1 MARAQRSATSVVA
14 VPEELLRRLDWRALK
29 RLSGVRG
36 GDFRT
41 LARGSG
47 IDVTD
52 IRGYE
57 PYDDVRHIDWNVT
70 ARLDEP
76 HVREY
81 VEDRDLTAWL
91 LLDRSSSMSFGPVDR
106 GKDIVLVELSVA
118 LARMLTRGGN
128 RVGAILYDVDVEE
141 MIPAGVSRD
150 HVLRLAHRLLQ
161 ESEPSGEETDL
172 APLLQRAASMLRR
185 RSLVFV
191 VSDLIVR
198 DGWQRPLGVLAQRHD
213 VVVIRLADP
222 REVELPDVGT
232 IWVQDA
238 ETGEQLLVD
247 TSDPRFRE
255 QYREAAHERE
265 VGLLADVRRTGA
277 QLHTV
282 WTDDDLA
289 DALVRMAR
297 MQRRMR

>member
-1 MARAQRSATSVVA
+1 MTRAERSATSVVSL
-14 VPEELLRRLDWRALK
+14 PEELLYRLDWRALK
-29 RLSGVRG
+29 RLSGSRS
-36 GDFRT
+36 GDHRT

-52 IRGYE
+52 IRAYE

-91 LLDRSSSMSFGPVDR
+91 LLDRSSSMAFGPVDR
-106 GKDIVLVELSVA
+106 GKDVVLVELAVA

-128 RVGAILYDVDVEE
+128 RVGAVLYDHAVEE
-141 MIPAGVSRD
+141 TIPPAVSRE
-150 HVLRLAHRLLQ
+150 HVLRLAQRLLR
-161 ESEPSGEETDL
+161 EPTASREETDL
-172 APLLQRAASMLRR
+172 APLLRAASSMLRR

-191 VSDLIVR
+191 ISDLIGK

-213 VVVIRLADP
+213 VVVIRLADS
-222 REVELPDVGT
+222 REEELPDVGS

-247 TSDPRFRE
+247 TSDPRFRANYRAAAT
-255 QYREAAHERE
+255 QREAA
-265 VGLLADVRRTGA
+265 LLADVRRTGA

-297 MQRRMR
+297 MPRLMR

>member
-1 MARAQRSATSVVA
+1 MAKAQRTASSVVA
-14 VPEELLRRLDWRALK
+14 VPEELLYRLDWRALK

-41 LARGSG
+41 VARGSG

-91 LLDRSSSMSFGPVDR
+91 LLDRSSSMSFGPADR

-128 RVGAILYDVDVEE
+128 RVGAILYDAQIEE
-141 MIPAGVSRD
+141 MIPAGVTRD

-161 ESEPSGEETDL
+161 ESSASGEETDL
-172 APLLQRAASMLRR
+172 APLLQRSASMLRR

-191 VSDLIVR
+191 ISDLIVC

-213 VVVIRLADP
+213 VVVIRLADR

-255 QYREAAHERE
+255 QYREAAERRE
-265 VGLLADVRRTGA
+265 VDLLADVRRTGA

>member
-1 MARAQRSATSVVA
+1 MAEGPRSAKSIAA
-14 VPEELLRRLDWRALK
+14 VPEALLYRLEWRALK

-41 LARGSG
+41 MARGSG

-52 IRGYE
+52 IRAYE

-81 VEDRDLTAWL
+81 LEDRDLTAWL
-91 LLDRSSSMSFGPVDR
+91 LLDRSSSMSFGPADR
-106 GKDIVLVELSVA
+106 GKDIVLIELSVA

-128 RVGAILYDVDVEE
+128 RVGAMLYDEGKPEV
-141 MIPAGVSRD
+141 IPAAASRD

-161 ESEPSGEETDL
+161 ESAPSQEETDL
-172 APLLQRAASMLRR
+172 APQLLRTASMLKR
-185 RSLVFV
+185 RSLVFLI
-191 VSDLIVR
+191 SDFIVR
-198 DGWQRPLGVLAQRHD
+198 DGWQRPLGSLAQRHE
-213 VVVIRLADP
+213 VVVIRLADR
-222 REVELPDVGT
+222 REEELPDVGT

-238 ETGEQLLVD
+238 ETGEQMLLD
-247 TSDPRFRE
+247 TSDTRFRE
-255 QYREAAHERE
+255 QYRQAAQLRERD
-265 VGLLADVRRTGA
+265 LTQDVRRTGA
-277 QLHTV
+277 HLHTV

-289 DALVRMAR
+289 DALVKMAR
-297 MQRRMR
+297 MQRGTR